1 MRKLLLLSTIFIA
14 LTSIKAQENEEI
26 SQENIDQFNK
36 LFYQDSIVK
45 QFKYLTGKVI
55 IGNNLAEINVP
66 EGWLFIQ
73 PNDAKILME
82 DIYNNEPNIGRLGI
96 LVPDTPSML
105 NGIKWLVEY
114 NYSSDGHVKDDDA
127 KDINYDDLA
136 KDLKKA
142 MEESNPERVKNG
154 YSSINFIGWA
164 QKPFYDETNKKLHWA
179 KELELNKNPEHTL
192 NYDIRIL
199 GREGFLEMVII
210 SEMAAFNDVKQDV
223 DQILKSTNF
232 IKGNRYEDY
241 DSSTD
246 KLAEYG
252 IGGLVAGGVLAKTG
266 ILAKIGVFLL
276 KFLKIIIVAV
286 GGIIALVSK
295 RFFKKKDTAINPNE
309 DNNNSNINL
318 NKE

>member
-1 MRKLLLLSTIFIA
+1 MKKLILLSLVLFSFT
-14 LTSIKAQENEEI
+14 LIKSQEQEKVI
-26 SQENIDQFNK
+26 SQKNLDALNK
-36 LFYQDSIVK
+36 IKKQDSIVK
-45 QFKYLTGKVI
+45 NFKYLTGKVT

-82 DIYNNEPNIGRLGI
+82 DFYKNEPNPGRLGV
-96 LVPDTPSML
+96 LVPDTPSIL

-114 NYSSDGHVKDDDA
+114 YYSSDGHVKDDDA
-127 KDINYDDLA
+127 KDINYDELA
-136 KDLKKA
+136 QELKKG
-142 MEESNPERVKNG
+142 MEEGNPERVKNG

-164 QKPFYDETNKKLHWA
+164 QKPFYDESHKKLHWA
-179 KELELNKNPEHTL
+179 KELEFDKNPEHTL
-192 NYDIRIL
+192 NYDIRVL

-210 SEMAAFNDVKQDV
+210 SEMAAFNDVKKDV

-241 DSSTD
+241 NSSTD

-266 ILAKIGVFLL
+266 ILAKIGVFFL
-276 KFLKIIIVAV
+276 KFIKIIIIGV
-286 GGIIALVSK
+286 GGLIALFSK
-295 RFFKKKDTAINPNE
+295 KFFKKKENNINT
-309 DNNNSNINL
+309 NNDSNINL